1 MGKIVCEYE
10 FIYHKDCEL
19 IEIYETTSTC
29 SMFLD
34 KHDIQRLNECLA
46 AELPEP
52 KEVYCEWRERDTE
65 IDADK
70 LYNTSCGKTSVM
82 LAGGGYCNHCGRKR
96 KIKQE
101 VANGKDKSKETI
113 F

>member
-1 MGKIVCEYE
+1 MPKITVEVPENCYYCKLRDRHMCNYFSKRVGIPFTEDTFE
-10 FIYHKDCEL
+10 RCP
-19 IEIYETTSTC
+19 
-29 SMFLD
+29 
-34 KHDIQRLNECLA
+34 ECLA

-52 KEVYCEWRERDTE
+52 EEVYCEWRERDTE

-101 VANGKDKSKETI
+101 VVE
-113 F
+113 